1 MRLSPSIPRPLTHP
15 HEINSQIFRMPQT
28 QPLQN
33 LSCMPQRRISYN
45 TTSPDRYIFAFGID
59 LNRRSIMR
67 LRIHSSRR
75 KPSHLNVLYPFC
87 KLSYPHILFIILPA
101 MGNPSVCSAEVLI
114 FMLNHKNNSPTSSP
128 KAIDDLC
135 VQFVN
140 IGQETSG
147 MRTLDTISFNFFLL
161 VVYSDWILCIFTW
174 YSIKKKI
181 YCLN

>member
-1 MRLSPSIPRPLTHP
+1 MRLSPSITRPLTHP

-161 VVYSDWILCIFTW
+161 VVYSDWILCVFT
-174 YSIKKKI
+174 
-181 YCLN
+181 